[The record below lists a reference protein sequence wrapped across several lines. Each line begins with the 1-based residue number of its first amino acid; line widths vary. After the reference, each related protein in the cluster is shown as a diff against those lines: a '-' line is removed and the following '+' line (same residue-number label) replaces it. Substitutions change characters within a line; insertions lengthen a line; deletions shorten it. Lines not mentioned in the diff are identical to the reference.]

1 MSVKLTGDLRPT
13 FEPATEFILF
23 YANIVALKKSNF
35 SLYAVSPIDAIS
47 NVKAPIMFIHGSS
60 DTFIP
65 ASMSLELYLRKT
77 GPKGIY
83 ISPGAEHAMSYFVN
97 KEEYTA
103 KVKQFLIENKILK
116 N

>member
-1 MSVKLTGDLRPT
+1 
-13 FEPATEFILF
+13 
-23 YANIVALKKSNF
+23 
-35 SLYAVSPIDAIS
+35 
-47 NVKAPIMFIHGSS
+47 MFIHGSN

-65 ASMSLELYLRKT
+65 ASMSLELYLRKQ

-83 ISPGAEHAMSYFVN
+83 ISPGAEHAMSYITN

-103 KVKQFLIENKILK
+103 KVKQFLTENKMLK